1 MVGELVRD
9 AAGGRLELPVGGI
22 YPLEEIERAIR
33 ATQEAGRAG
42 KIVLRP

>member
-9 AAGGRLELPVGGI
+9 PAGGRLELPVGGI
-22 YPLEEIERAIR
+22 YPLEEIEEAIR
-33 ATQEAGRAG
+33 ATQGAGRAG